1 MDYAEMSDILKSTL
15 GLDSEPVGVVL
26 FKSEGDIPKDLKEI
40 EKPMPYCGMVQR
52 ARRGEV
58 LFARL
63 DKHDCKGGA
72 SGIGLVEC
80 PENISSGK
88 LYFSKLNKSATQT
101 VGQRIAASMP
111 RLPAGSTVAT
121 LVAPL
126 AKLSITPDVV
136 IFVGNA
142 LQARRIVQAV
152 MYRRGGRMNL
162 DTAGI
167 QSFCVDAT
175 ASPIIKGDV
184 NVSLGCDGSAKKSA
198 LTENDV
204 VVGIPFEMLEDI
216 CTILKERHEGWDKFM
231 RS

>member
-15 GLDSEPVGVVL
+15 GLESEPVGVVL
-26 FKSEGDIPKDLKEI
+26 FKSEEDIPKDLKEI

-52 ARRGEV
+52 ARRGDV

-80 PENISSGK
+80 PENISTGK

-101 VGQRIAASMP
+101 VGQRIASSMP

-126 AKLSITPDVV
+126 SKLNMDPDVV

-175 ASPIIKGDV
+175 ASPILKGDV
-184 NVSLGCDGSAKKSA
+184 NVSLGCDGSAKKTGLA
-198 LTENDV
+198 DNDV

-216 CTILKERHEGWDKFM
+216 CRVLKERHEGWDKFM

>member
-26 FKSEGDIPKDLKEI
+26 FKSEEDIPKDLKEI
-40 EKPMPYCGMVQR
+40 ESPLPYCGMVQR

-58 LFARL
+58 LFARS
-63 DKHDCKGGA
+63 DKHACRGGA
-72 SGIGLVEC
+72 AGIGLHAF
-80 PENISSGK
+80 PDNIVQGK
-88 LYFSKLNKSATQT
+88 LYFSKLNKCATPT
-101 VGQRIAASMP
+101 VGQRIVSNLP
-111 RLPAGSTVAT
+111 KIPAGSTVAT

-126 AKLSITPDVV
+126 SKLNMNPDVV

-152 MYRRGGRMNL
+152 LYRRGGRMNL

-175 ASPIIKGDV
+175 ASPILKGDV
-184 NVSLGCDGSAKKSA
+184 NVSLGCDGSAKKTG
-198 LTENDV
+198 LTDNDV

-216 CTILKERHEGWDKFM
+216 CRVLKERHEGWDRFM

>member
-1 MDYAEMSDILKSTL
+1 MDYSEMADVLKSTL
-15 GLDSEPVGVVL
+15 GLDGEPVGVVL
-26 FKSEGDIPKDLKEI
+26 FKSEEDVPKDLKEI
-40 EKPMPYCGMVQR
+40 EKPLPYCGMVQR

-58 LFARL
+58 LFARI

-72 SGIGLVEC
+72 SGIGMIEC
-80 PENISSGK
+80 PENIATGK
-88 LYFSKLNKSATQT
+88 LYFSKLNKSVTQS
-101 VGQRIAASMP
+101 VGQRMASSMP

-126 AKLSITPDVV
+126 AKLNMAPDVV
-136 IFVGNA
+136 ILVGNA

-152 MYRRGGRMNL
+152 MYKRGGRMNL

-175 ASPIIKGDV
+175 SSPILKGDV
-184 NVSLGCDGSAKKSA
+184 NVSLGCDGSAKKTG
-198 LTENDV
+198 LKDDDV
-204 VVGIPFEMLEDI
+204 VVGIPFEMVEDI
-216 CTILKERHEGWDKFM
+216 CRVLKERHEGWDKFM